1 VEKYLKENQYEMERI
16 VTEVTERL
24 DSFTSPLPEFKIDE
38 EKKNYFKNVGVAMRA
53 MLRSVVENVKNED
66 KESLNGDT
74 KLT

>member
-1 VEKYLKENQYEMERI
+1 MERI
-16 VTEVTERL
+16 ITEVTERL
-24 DSFTSPLPEFKIDE
+24 DSFTSPLPEFKTDD